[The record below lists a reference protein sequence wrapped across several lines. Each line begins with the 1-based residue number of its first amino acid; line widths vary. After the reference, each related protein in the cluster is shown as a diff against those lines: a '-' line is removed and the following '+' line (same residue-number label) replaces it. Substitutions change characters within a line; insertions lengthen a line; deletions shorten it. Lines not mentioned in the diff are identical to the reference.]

1 MKSDKMLFIIYGEID
16 SVIKKIDG
24 CANNPEHVPCRY
36 STYQKIRQ
44 NLIKKLNQT
53 TKKVRRKK
61 KKRNTCDSESALY
74 KCRELTSNG
83 FKSGIFPIEAT
94 KGEGLKILALKQMLQ
109 RLSIALAQVKAD
121 IFCIEQKKNY

>member
-24 CANNPEHVPCRY
+24 CANNPENSSTLEIREHIPCGY
-36 STYQKIRQ
+36 STYQKIRY

-61 KKRNTCDSESALY
+61 KKE
-74 KCRELTSNG
+74 
-83 FKSGIFPIEAT
+83 
-94 KGEGLKILALKQMLQ
+94 ILL
-109 RLSIALAQVKAD
+109 IVKVL
-121 IFCIEQKKNY
+121 FMNVEN